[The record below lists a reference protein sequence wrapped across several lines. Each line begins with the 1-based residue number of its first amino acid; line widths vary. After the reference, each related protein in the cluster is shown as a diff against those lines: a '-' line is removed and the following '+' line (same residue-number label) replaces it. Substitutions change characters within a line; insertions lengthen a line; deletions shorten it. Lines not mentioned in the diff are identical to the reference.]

1 MTATM
6 LTFLGVLLAA
16 PPVPPSAPA
25 TARAASPILAAVAR
39 AAESRLRDWRFG
51 EADMLIWLLRVTAPN
66 TREVVQVRAR
76 RLYLLGRYTEAR
88 ALIRHHLG
96 PHLRSDLAARV
107 EAAARVVGPMVT
119 HRTASGSFV
128 IRCPRGIDEILLP
141 YAEAVLERSRVALA
155 DELGLVP
162 QGPVRVEILP
172 GAEEL
177 AQVSPLRL
185 EEVRRTG
192 TTGLSVD
199 HRIMVITPRA
209 VATGYGWADTL
220 AHEYVHFVLEVKA
233 RRRVPL
239 WLHEGLARFLQ
250 QRWREPLPT
259 ALDPLLRHR
268 LATGLRDRR
277 LVPLH
282 KMVPS
287 FAKLKDHRQAAL
299 AYAQVAS
306 MILQVH
312 GAHGSAGL
320 RRLVEGLA
328 AGLGIDKALRRVT
341 GGNLAQLVARW
352 KVWLTAQQ
360 LKPVP
365 AFVPRDRRFKKGP
378 RARLRE
384 RTPFERFRRLGAILR
399 ARTRHVA
406 AAVEYRKALAVVH
419 GADADTANTLARV
432 LLRLRRRREAA
443 TVIAR
448 ALPYGDHV
456 AALHVVAARA
466 AEGLGDH
473 GRAEKHLLRANHI
486 DPFDP
491 EIHCGLARL
500 LTRRGAAEAA
510 RETRVCQRLNKEN

>member
-1 MTATM
+1 MTATVV
-6 LTFLGVLLAA
+6 TFLGLVLAA
-16 PPVPPSAPA
+16 PSAAPA
-25 TARAASPILAAVAR
+25 APAPARAASPVVAAVAR

-66 TREVVQVRAR
+66 VQEVVDVRAR
-76 RLYLLGRYTEAR
+76 QLYLLGHYVEAR
-88 ALIRHHLG
+88 ALLG
-96 PHLRSDLAARV
+96 LHRGPRSRSDLAARV

-119 HRTASGSFV
+119 HRTASGAFV
-128 IRCPRGIDEILLP
+128 IRCPRGTDEILLP
-141 YAEAVLERSRVALA
+141 YAEAVLERSRVAMA
-155 DELGLVP
+155 DELGLAP
-162 QGPVRVEILP
+162 RGPVRVEILP

-185 EEVRRTG
+185 AEVRRTG

-220 AHEYVHFVLEVKA
+220 AHEYVHFVLEVNA

-259 ALDPLLRHR
+259 ALEPLMRHR
-268 LATGLRDRR
+268 LATGIRDRR
-277 LVPLH
+277 LVPLD

-306 MILQVH
+306 MILQLHV
-312 GAHGSAGL
+312 AHGSAGL

-328 AGLGIDKALRRVT
+328 AGLGIDAALRRVT
-341 GGNLAQLVARW
+341 GGNLAQVVARW
-352 KVWLTAQQ
+352 RVGLTAQK

-365 AFVPRDRRFKKGP
+365 AFVPRARRFKRGP
-378 RARLRE
+378 GARLRK
-384 RTPFERFRRLGAILR
+384 RTPFERFGRLGAILR
-399 ARTRHVA
+399 ARARYVA

-419 GADADTANTLARV
+419 GADPDTANTLARL
-432 LLRLRRRREAA
+432 LLRLRRRQEAA
-443 TVIAR
+443 KVIAR

-466 AEGLGDH
+466 AEGLGKYR
-473 GRAEKHLLRANHI
+473 RAEKHLLRANHI

-510 RETRVCQRLNKEN
+510 RETHVCQRLGKDR